1 VAEPQETGPLQLRA
15 LVYTD
20 DRGVGAG
27 DPAVCCWRVHAVGLH
42 EGLSAVTSRSRSKW
56 AATTA
61 APSGVTSSERAM
73 SAPTDGQA
81 IGSPR
86 FRSRSSPLTSRIGL
100 MTTDIVNNIDQRL
113 GQLQGEIVKLETA
126 RTLLLDDGTSPGAA
140 QPRHRGDR
148 PGAQG
153 RGLSPPERSP
163 PCSPALM
170 A

>member
-1 VAEPQETGPLQLRA
+1 MGRHDGRTLGSDL
-15 LVYTD
+15 
-20 DRGVGAG
+20 VGAR
-27 DPAVCCWRVHAVGLH
+27 DVRADRRPSDWV
-42 EGLSAVTSRSRSKW
+42 
-56 AATTA
+56 ATVPVA
-61 APSGVTSSERAM
+61 
-73 SAPTDGQA
+73 
-81 IGSPR
+81 
-86 FRSRSSPLTSRIGL
+86 SSPLTSRIGL